1 MHRSYWGFFDR
12 ENESV
17 KVEIS
22 EEKHL
27 ENLLARRV
35 SKRRELSNVLAPEY
49 FVSHTEY
56 LIRLFIT
63 KQTGRAMRRAAAA
76 AAVERAHQARIQRG
90 QVNKGGGGKGGG
102 KGAAEREE
110 TCISCHVEFTVG
122 GDGGVAFQCPGS
134 HYMVRFEFSLASR
147 DLPTCVHFSHFY
159 LTPPPAFY
167 PALPVQ

>member
-49 FVSHTEY
+49 FVSYT
-56 LIRLFIT
+56 
-63 KQTGRAMRRAAAA
+63 
-76 AAVERAHQARIQRG
+76 
-90 QVNKGGGGKGGG
+90 
-102 KGAAEREE
+102 
-110 TCISCHVEFTVG
+110 
-122 GDGGVAFQCPGS
+122 
-134 HYMVRFEFSLASR
+134 
-147 DLPTCVHFSHFY
+147 
-159 LTPPPAFY
+159 
-167 PALPVQ
+167 